1 MTSSPPQPRPD
12 AVAIVGIGCRFPGGV
27 TDPASFWR
35 LLSDGVD
42 AITEVPSDRIDL
54 DHYFDPRPAT
64 AGRMMSRW
72 GGFIDKIEEFDPQFF
87 GMSPREAQYVDPQ
100 QRLLL
105 ETAWEALEDAGQ
117 DVHQLDGSP
126 TAVFVGQWVSDFES
140 RVFSN
145 PEGVDFHATTGS
157 GRYAASGR
165 ISYVFGLRG
174 PSLTL
179 DSACSSS
186 LAAVHLA
193 VRSIRS
199 GESMLALAGGANII
213 LQPHISIAYSQN
225 RMMAPDGHCKFG
237 DASGDGYVRSEG
249 VGLVALK
256 SLERAMADGDR
267 IYAVIRGSSVNN
279 DGRSSGVLGR
289 PSRVGHE
296 EMLRSAY
303 RDAGV
308 SPSRVGYVEAHGT
321 GTRAGDPVEVSALGA
336 VLAPGR
342 GAGERCFIGSVK
354 TNIGHTEGA
363 AGIAGLI
370 KATLALHH
378 GAIPASLHFVD
389 PNPHVPWAELP
400 FTVPTAT
407 SEWPAADGPR
417 TAAVNSFGIAGTNA
431 HVVLEQAPAAASAS
445 VASTRTQ
452 ALLVLSAKSAEALR
466 PLAERHAQ
474 QLRSARAP
482 SLQDLCWTA
491 ATRCTPLEFRAAFVG
506 SDTGSLT
513 AQLDRYAAGEAAP
526 AEGVADTAVQPRVV
540 FVFPGQGAQWAGM
553 ARELMACEPVFLAA
567 LARCDEAARAWLEV
581 SIVEQLA
588 LEPGDARYQLD
599 RIDVIQPT
607 LAALSIAYAA
617 LWRSLGVE
625 PDAVVGHSMG
635 EVAAA
640 HVAGVLDI
648 EQAMHIICRR
658 SALMRRTSGQGAMA
672 LVELSMADAQTR
684 IAGHENQVAVAVS
697 NSPRSSVISGDPAVV
712 QALVAEL
719 EREGVFC
726 RLVKVDVASHSPQME
741 PLARELAA
749 ELSDMVPHA
758 AGTALYSTV
767 LGRRAD
773 GDELGAGYWASNL
786 RQPVRF
792 GATVEQLL
800 ADGLSVF
807 IELGPHPVLLPSI
820 QQTAQA
826 AGRESTTIACARR
839 EEPEQAAMLAAV
851 GALHCAGR
859 VIDWRRVMPQGGR
872 HVTLP
877 AYPWQRERHW
887 ADAANM
893 VPSGGQGPG
902 RAVKSM
908 HPVLGTGYELAG
920 APAGAVW
927 GVSLEP
933 ARVPAWFEHGL
944 HGSTVLPA
952 SAYLEMALAVARTIS
967 GRDAFAVRDLHLAR
981 ALYLQQD
988 EGGALQLQVTACA
1001 DGSTQLEFQSHAD
1014 TGWVLHAR
1022 AALAVGP
1029 QPSAVAVD
1037 AAAVA
1042 RLRALPAM
1050 AASDFYARL
1059 DAIGARFGPSLRA
1072 VTQVWLEPA
1081 EALAQVQAPAVPQGG
1096 ERYCVPPALLDAC
1109 FQVMVSLAPPGEL
1122 WLPAELG
1129 SAHSLRAP
1137 TGESWIHATSTV
1149 SDDGASVGVD
1159 AVVFD
1164 AQGPALVLNGL
1175 LLKRLG
1181 AATGINADDA
1191 FYGVRWWSTPA
1202 APTAIQR
1209 QWLLVPDTGGVGEG
1223 VASLLRQRGDTV
1235 HVASDPAQHLT
1246 ALESALRDAPATLR
1260 TEVVDLR
1267 MLDVS
1272 AADGQ
1277 VVAPLQGL
1285 LHTAQAIGGLRQ
1297 ATNVRLWLV
1306 TRGAAPADASA
1317 INPLHAP
1324 AWGLGAV
1331 LAAEHGDRWGGNI
1344 DLDPSSQT
1352 AAAAAAGLVDAIA
1365 CDAGSLA
1372 VRAGQRLQPRLRRI
1386 ERAQQA
1392 SAPGWRKDASYLLT
1406 GGLGGVGLHVATW
1419 LVGEG
1424 VRHLVVMGRKPL
1436 PARTRWQAV
1445 SAASP
1450 EGRAIA
1456 AVKQLEALGASVHHV
1471 ALDVADETALRGW
1484 RVNFEAEGR
1493 PPIRGVFHAAGITDD
1508 KLVHDLDIASLEAV
1522 LGPKLRGGGN
1532 LHRLFPELD
1541 RFVLFSSM
1549 AALMPQAG
1557 QASYAAANAYLDALA
1572 AQRRATGQHALSIG
1586 WGAWSQTGVMRG
1598 DTGQRQTDE
1607 LARQGVGSFTP
1618 AQAVALLGDALRQPE
1633 AHVLVMPI
1641 DWARLRQSLWARA
1654 APLLADL
1661 LAQAAAPAAA
1671 EPAVQKT
1678 SDPAERRR
1686 ELERAV
1692 RDVVGRVLKLVPAKI
1707 DARKPLGS
1715 MGLTSLMALELR
1727 NRLEPLHGKPLS
1739 ATLAWNYPT
1748 VDALVGFL
1756 AGDGDVSGGA
1766 AAAPATPS
1774 ADVASVLGDVNQ
1786 LSDEDAAR
1794 QLRKRR

>member
-1 MTSSPPQPRPD
+1 MNGPSQD

-35 LLSDGVD
+35 LLTGGVD
-42 AITEVPSDRIDL
+42 AITEVPPDRIDL

-117 DVHQLDGSP
+117 DVRLLDGSP

-145 PEGVDFHATTGS
+145 PEAVDFHATTGS

-199 GESMLALAGGANII
+199 GESTLALAGGANII

-256 SLERAMADGDR
+256 SLERALADGDR

-289 PSRVGHE
+289 PSRLGHE

-321 GTRAGDPVEVSALGA
+321 GTRAGDPIEVSALGA

-342 GAGERCFIGSVK
+342 AEGERCFIGSVK

-431 HVVLEQAPAAASAS
+431 HVVLEQAPAPAFAVEAMEP
-445 VASTRTQ
+445 TQ
-452 ALLVLSAKSAEALR
+452 ALLVLSAKSPEALR
-466 PLAERHAQ
+466 ALAERQAQ
-474 QLRSARAP
+474 HLGAADAH
-482 SLQDLCWTA
+482 SLQDLCWSA
-491 ATRCTPLEFRAAFVG
+491 ATRRTPLEYRAAFVG
-506 SDTGSLT
+506 ADVGSLK
-513 AQLDRYAAGEAAP
+513 AQLERYAAGEAAP
-526 AEGVADTAVQPRVV
+526 AEGVADPAVKPRVV
-540 FVFPGQGAQWAGM
+540 FVFPGQGAQWTGM

-567 LARCDEAARAWLEV
+567 LARCDEAANAWLDV

-607 LAALSIAYAA
+607 LTALSIAYAA

-648 EQAMHIICRR
+648 EQAMRIICRR

-684 IAGHENQVAVAVS
+684 IAGHESQVAVAVS

-712 QALVAEL
+712 QALVAAL
-719 EREGVFC
+719 EQEGVFC

-741 PLARELAA
+741 SLSKELAA
-749 ELSDMVPHA
+749 ELSDMEPKA
-758 AGTALYSTV
+758 AGVALYSTV
-767 LGRRAD
+767 LGRRAQ

-792 GATVEQLL
+792 AATVEQLL
-800 ADGLSVF
+800 ADGLTVF

-859 VIDWRRVMPQGGR
+859 VIDWRRVLPQGGR

-893 VPSGGQGPG
+893 VPAGGQGPG
-902 RAVKSM
+902 RPVKSM

-927 GVSLEP
+927 GVSLQP

-952 SAYLEMALAVARTIS
+952 SAYLEMALAVARTLS
-967 GRDAFAVRDLHLAR
+967 GSEAFAVRELHLAR
-981 ALYLQQD
+981 ALYLQQE
-988 EGGALQLQVTACA
+988 EGSALQLQATASA
-1001 DGSTQLEFQSHAD
+1001 DGSTQVEFQSPAD
-1014 TGWVLHAR
+1014 VGWILHAH
-1022 AALAVGP
+1022 AALASGP

-1037 AAAVA
+1037 TAAVA

-1050 AASDFYARL
+1050 AGPDFYAQL
-1059 DAIGARFGPSLRA
+1059 DAVGARFGPSLRA
-1072 VTQVWLEPA
+1072 VAQVWLEPA
-1081 EALAQVQAPAVPQGG
+1081 QALAQVQAPADPPRG
-1096 ERYCVPPALLDAC
+1096 ERYCVPPAVLDAC
-1109 FQVMVSLAPPGEL
+1109 FQVMVALAPGGDL

-1129 SAHSLRAP
+1129 SAHSLR
-1137 TGESWIHATSTV
+1137 TISGESWIHARRGISEDSHSV
-1149 SDDGASVGVD
+1149 SVD

-1164 AQGPALVLNGL
+1164 SQGPALVLQGL
-1175 LLKRLG
+1175 LLRPLG
-1181 AATGINADDA
+1181 AAAGIDADDA
-1191 FYGVRWWSTPA
+1191 FYGVRWSPTPA
-1202 APTAIQR
+1202 APIATPR
-1209 QWLLVPDTGGVGEG
+1209 QWLLLPDTGGVADG
-1223 VASLLRQRGDTV
+1223 VASVLRRRGDTV
-1235 HVASDPAQHLT
+1235 HVASDPAQHQT
-1246 ALESALRDAPATLR
+1246 ALESALRDAPPALR
-1260 TEVVDLR
+1260 TEVLDLR
-1267 MLDVS
+1267 MLDVP
-1272 AADGQ
+1272 ADGQ

-1285 LHTAQAIGGLRQ
+1285 VHTARLLGGLRQ
-1297 ATNVRLWLV
+1297 APQVRLWLV
-1306 TRGAAPADASA
+1306 TRGAVPAQSSA
-1317 INPLHAP
+1317 VDPLQAA

-1331 LAAEHGDRWGGNI
+1331 LATEYGDRWGGNI
-1344 DLDPSSQT
+1344 DLDPSTQNT
-1352 AAAAAAGLVDAIA
+1352 LAASLVDAVA

-1372 VRAGQRLQPRLRRI
+1372 VRNGLRLQPRLQRI
-1386 ERAQQA
+1386 GRAQQA

-1406 GGLGGVGLHVATW
+1406 GGLGGVGLHVAIW

-1424 VRHLVVMGRKPL
+1424 VRHLVVMGRRPL
-1436 PARTRWQAV
+1436 PARGRWQAV
-1445 SAASP
+1445 SATSP
-1450 EGRAIA
+1450 EGRAVA
-1456 AVKQLEALGASVHHV
+1456 AVKQLEALGASVQYV
-1471 ALDVADETALRGW
+1471 ALDVADETALREW
-1484 RVNFEAEGR
+1484 QVNFNAEGR

-1508 KLVHDLDIASLEAV
+1508 KLVHDLDVESLEAV
-1522 LGPKLRGGGN
+1522 LRPKLQGGEN
-1532 LHRLFPELD
+1532 LHRMFPQLD

-1557 QASYAAANAYLDALA
+1557 QASYAAANASLDALA
-1572 AQRRATGQHALSIG
+1572 AKRLATGQHALSIG

-1598 DTGQRQTDE
+1598 DTGQRQADE
-1607 LARQGVGSFTP
+1607 LARQGVGSLTP
-1618 AQAVALLGDALRQPE
+1618 AQAVSLLGDALRQTE

-1641 DWARLRQSLWARA
+1641 DWARLRQSMGTRA

-1661 LAQAAAPAAA
+1661 LAQAASPAAA
-1671 EPAVQKT
+1671 EPVVQKT

-1692 RDVVGRVLKLVPAKI
+1692 RDVVGRVLKLVPARI

-1748 VDALVGFL
+1748 VDALVAFL

-1766 AAAPATPS
+1766 ATAPAAPA

-1794 QLRKRR
+1794 QLRKKRR